1 MSCPQTH
8 HSILL
13 NRRSLLAGLSVLA
26 IAPSAYA
33 EAADPIAST
42 RSGKVR
48 GRNAGAVKVFKGIPY
63 GADTAGNRFL
73 PPKPPVAWTDV
84 KDCGDFGHSSPQ
96 LGADRPAVYAS
107 WNNPRPSGEDC
118 LVLNVF
124 TNGLRDG
131 RARPVMVWFH
141 GGGFTSGSAS
151 SLYADGTRLAARNDV
166 VVVTVNHRLNSFGYL
181 YLGEIGGE
189 QFARSG
195 NVGSMDMVQSLRWV
209 RDNIAEFG
217 GDPGN
222 VTIFGQSGGGGK
234 VSTLMATPSA
244 AGLFHKAIVQSG
256 STIKVQEKAA
266 ATANAR
272 KLMAA
277 LGVRDAPGLQ
287 KVPMQ
292 ALTDTIEKG
301 GYEFRPVVD
310 GVELLRHPFDPDAPA
325 ISANVPLLVGC
336 NRTESSSLQ
345 GGRDESLFKL
355 TWDTLPGRLAPT
367 MKAMDANATIAAL
380 RKLNPDASPTLI
392 YFIATSDYSQRRR
405 AILQAERKAAAGKA
419 PAFMYYIT
427 WETPVDGGKWHTPHS
442 VEHAFVFDNV
452 AVSASM
458 VGPAG
463 TEQQAMAD
471 AMSGAWTTFART
483 GSPGWAAFD
492 ASKRQTMIF
501 SKTPSVV
508 SDPLAEERKLFE
520 RAPV

>member
-1 MSCPQTH
+1 M
-8 HSILL
+8 
-13 NRRSLLAGLSVLA
+13 
-26 IAPSAYA
+26 
-33 EAADPIAST
+33 
-42 RSGKVR
+42 
-48 GRNAGAVKVFKGIPY
+48 
-63 GADTAGNRFL
+63 
-73 PPKPPVAWTDV
+73 TDV

-141 GGGFTSGSAS
+141 GGGFTGQCFEPLCRRHTSRRG
-151 SLYADGTRLAARNDV
+151 RDV
-166 VVVTVNHRLNSFGYL
+166 VVVTVNHRLNRSATFTSADR
-181 YLGEIGGE
+181 GENSPS
-189 QFARSG
+189 SG

-345 GGRDESLFKL
+345 GGRDESLF
-355 TWDTLPGRLAPT
+355 
-367 MKAMDANATIAAL
+367 
-380 RKLNPDASPTLI
+380 
-392 YFIATSDYSQRRR
+392 
-405 AILQAERKAAAGKA
+405 
-419 PAFMYYIT
+419 
-427 WETPVDGGKWHTPHS
+427 
-442 VEHAFVFDNV
+442 
-452 AVSASM
+452 
-458 VGPAG
+458 
-463 TEQQAMAD
+463 
-471 AMSGAWTTFART
+471 
-483 GSPGWAAFD
+483 
-492 ASKRQTMIF
+492 
-501 SKTPSVV
+501 
-508 SDPLAEERKLFE
+508 
-520 RAPV
+520 